1 MDVNMSPTREQGSID
16 LRVTAMPENPEPS
29 IKEILADPIIRALM
43 TADGVQADE
52 LTALLHSVAKRLQA
66 GNCKDT
72 KERARRKREQ

>member
-1 MDVNMSPTREQGSID
+1 MDVNRSPTRARGSIE

-52 LTALLHSVAKRLQA
+52 LKALLRSVAKRLQA
-66 GNCKDT
+66 ENSKDT
-72 KERARRKREQ
+72 EERTRRKREQ